1 MKPIKDFSAL
11 HSRHLS
17 DLPDA
22 LTTKECMS
30 FLNIGRN
37 SLYKLLKEGSLG
49 SIRVGKKY
57 IIPKS
62 SLEHY
67 LSVWYNSL
75 MKYHI
80 QDSQKRTA
88 YTKDKLS

>member
-1 MKPIKDFSAL
+1 MKSIKDFSVS
-11 HSRHLS
+11 HSRRLS

-67 LSVWYNSL
+67 LTLWYNES
-75 MKYHI
+75 K
-80 QDSQKRTA
+80 DSPVP
-88 YTKDKLS
+88 DKERSKL